1 MSMPRPQAEAT
12 VEFLD
17 LILRCL
23 PAFVITLDRDLRF
36 TAIRGRVLEELGVD
50 ETSIHRLIGTPA
62 QVYFTGGV
70 GDEIVEHVRAA
81 LNGESRSFEAEWS
94 GRCFTAH
101 VAPLRNG
108 DDEIVGVVGAGM
120 DITARRDLARALEE
134 ERQLLDDAQ
143 QLAEVGSW
151 VLDIPTGKVR
161 ISAELARLLGIEHT
175 KEPLNFRDL
184 ERHFQPHE
192 FRMLQAEKERVLRT
206 CGSYDFDHD
215 IVRPDGGVRHV
226 RSRGHVQCSREGK
239 PIRCMGTI
247 LDITA
252 RVEAQRTVELLA
264 YHDPLTGLP
273 NRSLLF
279 DRLGHAIAAARREQI
294 KLYVLFID
302 LDAFK
307 RINDSLGHAE
317 GDVLLAEVAQRL
329 RNATR
334 STDTVSRT
342 GGDEFV
348 ILFTEIRTEDD
359 LETAVNKIRAVFRA
373 PFRLRDGDHAITA
386 SIGVAVYPDDALTED
401 ELLKDAD
408 SAMYDAK
415 QRGRNTVRRYRGTS
429 LASTVRRVQL
439 EVDLPR
445 ALRDMEFRIHYQP
458 VVDARTLGI
467 VGVEALL
474 RWQHPSRGLLTP
486 GAFLEAIEDSEYV
499 KVIGEWVIREASTQV
514 SHWRERFNI
523 PLRLSI
529 NVSARQL
536 LRNNFPRMLS
546 GALRVADLPAEAV
559 DLEITETTLVR
570 DLEWASTVLAKVREL
585 GAGIAIDDFG
595 TGYNSLSYLKHFP
608 VTALK
613 IDRSFVGEIGVD
625 AFDEAISSAV
635 AALGKSLR
643 MRVVAEGVETHKQL
657 SSLRALGC
665 DELQGFYFAPPLEA
679 DRLAARLAIAAT
691 E

>member
-1 MSMPRPQAEAT
+1 MVDRGDARTTFES
-12 VEFLD
+12 LD

-23 PAFVITLDRDLRF
+23 PAFIVAVDTKLEF
-36 TAIRGRVLEELGVD
+36 TVIRGKVLQNLGVD
-50 ETSIHRLIGTPA
+50 DTIAAELIGTPA
-62 QVYFTGGV
+62 EEYFSNEAGAQ
-70 GDEIVEHVRAA
+70 IMEHVRTA
-81 LNGESRSFEAEWS
+81 LGGQSASFEAEWG
-94 GRCFTAH
+94 GRHFTAH
-101 VAPLRNG
+101 VAPLRQNG
-108 DDEIVGVVGAGM
+108 DEIVGVVGVGM
-120 DITARRDLARALEE
+120 DITLRRELEQE
-134 ERQLLDDAQ
+134 LEADRKILDDAQ
-143 QLAEVGSW
+143 RLAEVGSW
-151 VLDIPTGKVR
+151 VLDIESGRVR
-161 ISAELARLLGIEHT
+161 ISAELARLFGISYT
-175 KEPLNFRDL
+175 KDSFNFRDL
-184 ERHFQPHE
+184 GRHFAPHE

-215 IVRPDGGVRHV
+215 IVRSDGSVRHV
-226 RSRGHVQCSREGK
+226 RSRGHVECAQDGK
-239 PIRCMGTI
+239 PVRCIGTI

-273 NRSLLF
+273 NRSLLR
-279 DRLGHAIAAARREQI
+279 DRLSHAIAAARREQN
-294 KLYVLFID
+294 KLWVLFID

-329 RNATR
+329 RHCTR
-334 STDTVSRT
+334 STDTVART

-348 ILFTEIRTEDD
+348 IVLTEVKSEEYLD
-359 LETAVNKIRAVFRA
+359 TAIAKVRSAFKA
-373 PFRLRDGDHAITA
+373 PFRLRDGDHSITA
-386 SIGVAVYPDDALTED
+386 SIGYAAYPDDALNED

-445 ALRDMEFRIHYQP
+445 ALREGEFRLHYQP
-458 VVDARTLGI
+458 VVNAKTLRI
-467 VGVEALL
+467 VGVEALI
-474 RWQHPSRGLLTP
+474 RWQHPARGLLLP
-486 GAFLEAIEDSEYV
+486 VAFLDAIEDSEYV
-499 KVIGEWVIREASTQV
+499 KVIGEWVIRESATQV
-514 SHWRERFNI
+514 AQWRERFGV
-523 PLRLSI
+523 PLRLCV

-536 LRNNFPRMLS
+536 LRNNFPHMLS
-546 GALRVADLPAEAV
+546 STLRAANLPAENV
-559 DLEITETTLVR
+559 DLELTETTLVR
-570 DLEWASTVLAKVREL
+570 DLESASTVLTKVREL

-608 VTALK
+608 ITALK
-613 IDRSFVGEIGVD
+613 IDRMFVGEIGVD

-635 AALGKSLR
+635 AALGKSLH

-657 SSLRALGC
+657 RSLRALGC
-665 DELQGFYFAPPLEA
+665 DEFQGFYFAPPLDAERLGS
-679 DRLAARLAIAAT
+679 RLAVVAA

>member
-1 MSMPRPQAEAT
+1 VARRRPNTHGTA
-12 VEFLD
+12 EFLD
-17 LILRCL
+17 LILRHL
-23 PAFVITLDRDLRF
+23 PAFVLALDRDLRF
-36 TAIRGRVLEELGVD
+36 TFIRGRGLENLGVD
-50 ETSIHRLIGTPA
+50 DASGNALIGKSA
-62 QVYFTGGV
+62 DEYFTHGEGPQIL
-70 GDEIVEHVRAA
+70 EYLHNA
-81 LNGESRSFEAEWS
+81 LNGKGASFEADWAN
-94 GRCFTAH
+94 RCFTAH
-101 VAPLRNG
+101 ATPLRSDG
-108 DDEIVGVVGAGM
+108 GRIVGVLIAGM
-120 DITARRDLARALEE
+120 DITARRDLQRALEQ
-134 ERQLLDDAQ
+134 ERQALDDAQ

-151 VLDIPTGKVR
+151 VLDISSGNLR
-161 ISAELARLLGIEHT
+161 ISTEMARLLGIEHT
-175 KEPLNFRDL
+175 TEPLRFRDL
-184 ERHFQPHE
+184 KAHLQPHD
-192 FRMLQAEKERVLRT
+192 FTMLEAEKERVLRT

-215 IVRPDGGVRHV
+215 IVRPDGTVRHV
-226 RSRGHVQCSREGK
+226 RSRGHVECSADGK
-239 PIRCMGTI
+239 PERCMGTI
-247 LDITA
+247 LDITQ

-273 NRSLLF
+273 NRSLLR
-279 DRLGHAIAAARREQI
+279 DRLTYAIAAARREQI

-329 RNATR
+329 RHTTR
-334 STDTVSRT
+334 STDTVART

-348 ILFTEIRTEDD
+348 VLLTEIRSEED
-359 LETAVNKIRAVFRA
+359 LETAVRKVRSAFRA
-373 PFRLRDGDHAITA
+373 PFRLRDGDHTITA
-386 SIGVAVYPDDALTED
+386 SIGLAVYPDDALTED

-415 QRGRNTVRRYRGTS
+415 QRGRNTVRRYRGAS

-445 ALRDMEFRIHYQP
+445 ALRQGEFRIYYQP
-458 VVDARTLGI
+458 VVHAKTLRI
-467 VGVEALL
+467 TGVEALL
-474 RWQHPSRGLLTP
+474 RWQHPTRGLLLP
-486 GAFLEAIEDSEYV
+486 VAFLDAVEDSEYV
-499 KVIGEWVIREASTQV
+499 KVIGEWVVREAAAQV
-514 SHWRERFNI
+514 AAWRQHFGM

-529 NVSARQL
+529 NISARQL
-536 LRNNFPRMLS
+536 LRNNFPRAIS
-546 GALRVADLPAEAV
+546 TALRGANLSPEAI

-570 DLEWASTVLAKVREL
+570 DLEWASTVLAKIREL
-585 GAGIAIDDFG
+585 GVGIAIDDFG

-657 SSLRALGC
+657 TSLRALGC

-679 DRLAARLAIAAT
+679 ERLESRLAIAAA